1 MEMTEELR
9 LSINTLW
16 HAALDKDVDG
26 FCDFLKQAASQLG
39 VPYSVLLR
47 LVFDKEYLFF
57 ATLPK
62 IEQIDREITDLQK
75 QIDALRL
82 QKELLGHMICQMHG
96 HTIREYDAFS
106 DTQYCVMCGKSIRI
120 DKINDFL
127 IKRDKLEK
135 GFYPKR

>member
-1 MEMTEELR
+1 MEITDELR
-9 LSINTLW
+9 LAILALW
-16 HAALDKDVDG
+16 HKAQEKDVDSY
-26 FCDFLKQAASQLG
+26 CEFLRTTAEKIGL
-39 VPYSVLLR
+39 PYNELTR

-62 IEQIDREITDLQK
+62 IEQIDREIADLQK

-96 HTIREYDAFS
+96 HTIRKYDAFS

-120 DKINDFL
+120 DKINNFL